1 MIDAMWFFGVVED
14 VYDPLQLGRVRVRPY
29 NVYSSQQ
36 AEVSTE
42 QLPWA
47 SVIQS
52 TSRSAT
58 NNVGTNPVLSVGTT
72 VFGIFADGEEAQ
84 TPMIMGRISGTN
96 VNTDDPSFH
105 DIPWLARPGVTID
118 TDEENDLKRNH
129 FTSKTTNRDLKV
141 PKKNWNE
148 PADPYAAEYPYN
160 KVERTT
166 SGHIFEVDDTP
177 GAERIHNFH
186 KSGTFEEIHPNGTVV
201 RRIVG
206 ENYEIVANDDNVHIK
221 GVCNLTIDQDCNTYI
236 KKNWNIDVDGN
247 VNMNVK
253 GNVTETVGG
262 NVTEMFQGNQRTL
275 VTGNIDIDAAKIDLN

>member
-1 MIDAMWFFGVVED
+1 MIDALWFFGIIED
-14 VYDPLQLGRVRVRPY
+14 VNDPLQLGRARVRPF
-29 NVYSSQQ
+29 NIYSSQQ
-36 AEVSTE
+36 ADVETE
-42 QLPWA
+42 HLPWA
-47 SVIQS
+47 TVIQDV
-52 TSRSAT
+52 SRPAT
-58 NNVGTNPVLSVGTT
+58 NNTGTNPAMTVGTT
-72 VFGIFADGEEAQ
+72 VFGIFTDQEAQ
-84 TPMIMGRISGTN
+84 TPLILGRISGTN
-96 VNTDDPSFH
+96 VETDEPSFH
-105 DIPWLARPGVTID
+105 DIPWLARPGVAIN
-118 TDEENDLKRNH
+118 TDEENDLKRDH
-129 FTSKTTNRDLKV
+129 FTAKTTNRDLRV

-186 KSGTFEEIHPNGTVV
+186 KSGTFEEIHPDGTVV

-206 ENYEIVANDDNVHIK
+206 ESYEIVANNDNVHIK

-253 GNVTETVGG
+253 GNVTETI
-262 NVTEMFQGNQRTL
+262 QGNQRTFAL
-275 VTGNIDIDAAKIDLN
+275 GNIDIDATRIDLN

>member
-14 VYDPLQLGRVRVRPY
+14 VNDPLQLGRVRVRPY

-58 NNVGTNPVLSVGTT
+58 NNVGTNPALSVGTT

-84 TPMIMGRISGTN
+84 TPMIMGRISGTD

-105 DIPWLARPGVTID
+105 DIPWLARPGVQLDSDKEIKDQYEAKKDDQRDRNVRTSRGGKW
-118 TDEENDLKRNH
+118 DEPQN
-129 FTSKTTNRDLKV
+129 
-141 PKKNWNE
+141 
-148 PADPYAAEYPYN
+148 PYNAEYPLN

-177 GAERIHNFH
+177 DAERIHTYH
-186 KSGTFEEIHPNGTVV
+186 KSGSFEEYHPNGTVV

-206 ENYEIVANDDNVHIK
+206 NNYEIIAENDNVHVK
-221 GVCNLTIDQDCNTYI
+221 GTVNLTIDGNCNTYI
-236 KKNWNIDVDGN
+236 KKNWDVQVDGSVNFDIRGNFDVDTIIG
-247 VNMNVK
+247 
-253 GNVTETVGG
+253 
-262 NVTEMFQGNQRTL
+262 
-275 VTGNIDIDAAKIDLN
+275 KIYLN